1 MRFLQES
8 IGKFLMDCELNQNS
22 RLTRTSPA
30 YRQVQTKTQEAQEST
45 VIASEGLP
53 RTAGVWQFHIP
64 Q

>member
-1 MRFLQES
+1 MWFLQES

-30 YRQVQTKTQEAQEST
+30 YRQEQTKTQAQEST